1 MGTGRGWG
9 GEYCSVVIG
18 DSRWQPPVKLGRKDC
33 ASQTQDGRGFMFNVN
48 TPAVCSPKHWFQVLR

>member
-1 MGTGRGWG
+1 MATPSEAGKKR
-9 GEYCSVVIG
+9 
-18 DSRWQPPVKLGRKDC
+18 LC